1 MIKPNKLATSVAT
14 ILGASAIASGAAVA
28 GAGLWPHVVF
38 SPSVTTVVSVIN
50 SDTSVTTPDDLHY
63 IFWYKDIDP
72 ASSDTPPNLRAC
84 DEVNVFLP
92 TSPNDIQSIDLG
104 NVFGATT
111 LGVLFN
117 DPSFNNDW
125 AGAGRSFALAAATGV
140 SPLRGYLV
148 VDNSDT
154 AGENISGDALVL
166 EYTNGAAWGYFAKTD
181 ENDDF
186 SDDGIPDGDSA
197 QVSAKPFEEVT
208 TAFMT
213 TPVGPLMADVGDY
226 AAELELTIQG
236 FGGAGV
242 MYDRDENPVSGSI
255 PQEVVCVGRVE
266 AADLVTSGAATF
278 LPDGGWSNLQVNA
291 LDDATTGA
299 VVYQLEYGEGTFNG
313 QPLQGGANTTYN
325 NAFELLP

>member
-14 ILGASAIASGAAVA
+14 VLGASAIASGAAVA

-50 SDTSVTTPDDLHY
+50 SDTTFDSPDDLHY
-63 IFWYKDIDP
+63 IFWYKDIGFGG
-72 ASSDTPPNLRAC
+72 ANGAAC

-104 NVFGATT
+104 NVFGAST

-117 DPSFNNDW
+117 DPSFQNDW
-125 AGAGRSFALAAATGV
+125 AGANRSFALAAATGV

-154 AGENISGDALVL
+154 VGENVSGDALVL

-181 ENDDF
+181 VNDDF
-186 SDDGIPDGDSA
+186 SDDGISDGDSV
-197 QVSAKPFEEVT
+197 QISAKPFEEIT

-213 TPVGPLMADVGDY
+213 TPVGPVMENFGSYSARLA
-226 AAELELTIQG
+226 LTI
-236 FGGAGV
+236 GGAGV
-242 MYDRDENPVSGSI
+242 MYDRDENPVSGSR
-255 PQEVVCVGRVE
+255 PQTVTCVGRVD
-266 AADLVTSGAATF
+266 ASDLITSGAATF
-278 LPDGGWSNLQVNA
+278 LPDGGWSNLGVTA
-291 LDDATTGA
+291 LGTATGA
-299 VVYQLEYGEGTFNG
+299 IVYQLEYGEGTFNG
-313 QPLQGGANTTYN
+313 EPLLGGLNTTYN